1 MGKNILAWERE
12 RKTERARERERERK
26 GGGEVHGGAVV
37 DGLSWSATDRQQR
50 FLETLFQRTRV
61 TKRGKSV
68 TDWLA
73 GSTRRFPDSDEPE
86 IKKKFDL

>member
-1 MGKNILAWERE
+1 MGAREKDGESERE
-12 RKTERARERERERK
+12 KG

-68 TDWLA
+68 TD
-73 GSTRRFPDSDEPE
+73 
-86 IKKKFDL
+86 

>member
-1 MGKNILAWERE
+1 MGARKKDGESERE
-12 RKTERARERERERK
+12 R